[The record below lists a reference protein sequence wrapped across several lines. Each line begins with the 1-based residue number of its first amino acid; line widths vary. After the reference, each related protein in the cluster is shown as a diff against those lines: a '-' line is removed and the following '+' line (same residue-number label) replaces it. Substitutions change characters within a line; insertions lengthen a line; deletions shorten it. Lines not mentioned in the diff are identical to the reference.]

1 MRDQTAYGAGEAT
14 RAQGG
19 SGGRAV
25 PPGAGESSLPPR
37 QLSRRAVLRAAGAGA
52 AVVGAGGLL
61 QACSSGAGTA
71 PGAGGSAQDI
81 VIGFIRPLTGA
92 LADFGRCD
100 TWIIAAI
107 MATPQYQNGF
117 KAGGKTYPVTIRS
130 YDTESS
136 PARAGQLARAAIL
149 ADKVDLIVTS
159 STPELVNP
167 VAAVAE
173 KLGTPTI
180 CGNVPWQTWYAN
192 LGGDPAP
199 GKSTVKPAWVT
210 LYSPGVNDLCSAFIP
225 MWNKIHGQLG
235 TDMAVAG
242 MFPSDPDG
250 NAFRSAWPA
259 FAGPAGYTLI
269 DPPYTAGLTNYSS
282 FIGEFKG
289 KNCEFFTNAQLPR
302 DFSACWKQAA
312 RQGYKPKLA
321 TVAKAVAFPSD
332 AAALGSLAK
341 NIATGAWW
349 TPNMPWQSSLTG
361 QTCAQLAAAFTAATG
376 SPWVQSLSNYSL
388 FEVAYAAMTSVNNPH
403 DRTEVAGALFKVKIE
418 GIAGQLNWTAG
429 QNPAPGV
436 VDTPCVGGQWKPDA
450 KYGWSMEVVDNTLM
464 PEVPLTGTLEPTS
477 R

>member
-1 MRDQTAYGAGEAT
+1 MRDQTARGAGEAT
-14 RAQGG
+14 GAP
-19 SGGRAV
+19 GGRPV
-25 PPGAGESSLPPR
+25 PREQGRDRSPR
-37 QLSRRAVLRAAGAGA
+37 GNWAAAPSCAQPGAGA
-52 AVVGAGGLL
+52 AVVGVGGLL
-61 QACSSGAGTA
+61 QACSSGTGTS
-71 PGAGGSAQDI
+71 PGAGGSTQDI
-81 VIGFIRPLTGA
+81 VIGFIHPLTGA

-100 TWIIAAI
+100 SWIVSTI

-117 KAGGKTYPVTIRS
+117 KAGGTTYPVTIRS

-136 PARAGQLARAAIL
+136 PARAGRLASAAIL
-149 ADKVDLIVTS
+149 TDKVDLIVTS

-167 VAAVAE
+167 VATVAE
-173 KLGTPTI
+173 NLGTPTI

-192 LGGDPAP
+192 LGGNPAP
-199 GKSTVKPAWVT
+199 GKSTVKPTWVT
-210 LYSPGVNDLCSAFIP
+210 LYSLGVNDLCSAFIP
-225 MWNKIHGQLG
+225 MWNKINGQLG
-235 TDMAVAG
+235 TDMTVAG
-242 MFPSDPDG
+242 MFPDDPDG

-259 FAGPAGYTLI
+259 FAGPARYTLV
-269 DPPYTAGLTNYSS
+269 DPPYPAGLTSYSS

-289 KNCEFFTNAQLPR
+289 KNCEFFTNVQLPR
-302 DFSACWKQAA
+302 DFNAFWKQAA
-312 RQGYKPKLA
+312 RQGYRPKLA

-332 AAALGSLAK
+332 ATALGSLAR

-376 SPWVQSLSNYSL
+376 SPWLQSLSNYSL

-403 DRTEVAGALFKVKIE
+403 DRTEVADALFKVKIE

-477 R
+477 K